1 MYVLEIKNLSKTYSG
16 EGQSFTALRHVNMSL
31 EPGSFVALIGQ
42 SGSGKSTLMNIIGL
56 LDSQSGGEITLGGS
70 NIAALDEKEKA
81 HIRKNTIGFIFQSF
95 YLLSHLTALENVT
108 LPMIFCGVDKTDREA
123 RAKELLELVGM
134 GNRLHHMPN
143 MLSGGQKQ
151 RVAIARALANRP
163 GMILADE
170 PCGNLDVKTGE
181 EVMRLLRSL
190 ADMGML
196 VLMVT
201 HNTKHLDYVDKSYT
215 IEDGILSGPG

>member
-1 MYVLEIKNLSKTYSG
+1 MLEIKNLSKAYSG
-16 EGQSFTALRHVNMSL
+16 EGQSFTALHRVNMNL
-31 EPGSFVALIGQ
+31 EAGSFVALIGQ

-56 LDSQSGGEITLGGS
+56 LDSPSGGEITLDGS
-70 NIAALDEKEKA
+70 NIAALGEKEKA

-108 LPMIFCGVDKTDREA
+108 LPMIFCGMDKTDREE

-134 GNRLHHMPN
+134 ENRLHHMPN

-215 IEDGILSGPG
+215 IEDGILSGPE